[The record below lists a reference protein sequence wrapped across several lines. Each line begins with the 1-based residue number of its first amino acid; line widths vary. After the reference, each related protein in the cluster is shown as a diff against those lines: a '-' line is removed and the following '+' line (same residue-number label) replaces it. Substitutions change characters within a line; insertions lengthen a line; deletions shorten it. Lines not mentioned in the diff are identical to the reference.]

1 MASTYERELRYLL
14 AGRTDAVEPMADRL
28 ARADPKDAL
37 KLRRI
42 LECPFFVL
50 RSAGSLGIDLV
61 ALRGEISF
69 PIEVKTSN
77 EAVVRLSRSKRSK
90 EQAEEL
96 TRDCLQAGL
105 VPLYAYRR
113 RDLRDGDP
121 WRLFLMATPELTE
134 RYDEAADRHG
144 LLYRKMLRYRADVS
158 DDGNYIL
165 RWDEGWPLYAFVDYI
180 ADWVAHR
187 ARGRGGPGAGAS
199 REAGSPTPSPPTGTG
214 PA

>member
-14 AGRTDAVEPMADRL
+14 AGRTDAVEPMVDRV
-28 ARADPKDAL
+28 AREDPKAAV
-37 KLRRI
+37 KLRRV
-42 LECPFFVL
+42 LDHPFFVL

-96 TRDCLQAGL
+96 TRDCLEAGL

-113 RDLRDGDP
+113 RDMRDGDP
-121 WRLFLMATPELTE
+121 WRVFLMTTPELTE
-134 RYDEAADRHG
+134 WNAEGYYRYS
-144 LLYRKMLRYRADVS
+144 LLYRKMMREGRCADIS
-158 DDGNYIL
+158 EDGNYIL
-165 RWDEGWPLYAFVDYI
+165 RWDEGWPLYDFVYYV
-180 ADWVAHR
+180 ADLIDHSR
-187 ARGRGGPGAGAS
+187 ARKTAEDDA
-199 REAGSPTPSPPTGTG
+199 PTPPPTGTG